1 MQDLDTCLLA
11 EPWKSVSFG
20 SSRFMAK
27 ACFTDTGYALLVS
40 DLSSAWYEQADA
52 LVVQARSQELNKR
65 LKAPVSSFLKHLSE
79 MMCPLLDGAQTQSV
93 SFTCEEMPSKLS
105 IRVKSELSGLPFYWD
120 FRCVE
125 ASVPMVSRHLLR
137 PLMGMSLALE
147 RQSQELAALLL
158 RKDAEILDYREG
170 GATLSRGRLETETFD
185 ETTFLEN
192 FLSQGAGGQALY
204 LNYTVTAQAWYLN
217 YRATAQARYLNYRA
231 TGQALYL
238 NYRATGQALHLNYRA
253 TGQALYLN
261 YRATAQARYL
271 NYRATGQALHLNYRA
286 TGQALYLNYR
296 ATAQARYLNYR
307 ATGPAL
313 HLNYRATGQALYL
326 NYRATGQALYL
337 NYRATGQ
344 ALHLNYTPTGQALH
358 LNYTATTRP
367 CT

>member
-192 FLSQGAGGQALY
+192 FLSQGLPEVCGSREGMTFTTNLQHLY
-204 LNYTVTAQAWYLN
+204 KAIIARELRGRKHQESGDAKNHDPASPAEPEEQDTSGPEPQQAQAEDTP
-217 YRATAQARYLNYRA
+217 REASPAPAAEVPPSPVPAQTQSSPVLKPKRKKARGLFS
-231 TGQALYL
+231 
-238 NYRATGQALHLNYRA
+238 
-253 TGQALYLN
+253 
-261 YRATAQARYL
+261 
-271 NYRATGQALHLNYRA
+271 
-286 TGQALYLNYR
+286 
-296 ATAQARYLNYR
+296 
-307 ATGPAL
+307 
-313 HLNYRATGQALYL
+313 
-326 NYRATGQALYL
+326 
-337 NYRATGQ
+337 
-344 ALHLNYTPTGQALH
+344 
-358 LNYTATTRP
+358 
-367 CT
+367 